1 MEILHISDIHF
12 RIQYE
17 KRQDGYGK
25 MLCQMRNPLEKLD
38 FCLEKAFSEH
48 PGIGLVLISGDLCE
62 DGSSAD
68 YESLRKFLESRLGT
82 VPMEIT
88 LGNHDRKEEFRKGWM
103 GKEEQNLPY
112 NIDHTGGLYNHA
124 LRLEELAVLSM
135 DSSCY
140 GNSNGQIEE
149 EAVQWLEEMI
159 QKNADLPL
167 LLMTHH
173 HFLDGHE
180 TMPAVSC
187 PESLKNLIA
196 NTGISAVLCGHTHHC
211 FAGTFLGK
219 PYYTADCMSF
229 YGTNLEAG
237 LVKFEEKYGYNYYET
252 RKGQI
257 LRSCQETF
265 SDNKLIEIVDWR

>member
-62 DGSSAD
+62 DGSAAD

-159 QKNADLPL
+159 QKNTDAGGQLPGEPEKSDCKYRN
-167 LLMTHH
+167 
-173 HFLDGHE
+173 FGG
-180 TMPAVSC
+180 AVRPHPPLFC
-187 PESLKNLIA
+187 RNVPWK
-196 NTGISAVLCGHTHHC
+196 AVL
-211 FAGTFLGK
+211 
-219 PYYTADCMSF
+219 YS
-229 YGTNLEAG
+229 G
-237 LVKFEEKYGYNYYET
+237 LHVV
-252 RKGQI
+252 
-257 LRSCQETF
+257 LR
-265 SDNKLIEIVDWR
+265 NKSGGRPGEI

>member
-1 MEILHISDIHF
+1 
-12 RIQYE
+12 
-17 KRQDGYGK
+17 
-25 MLCQMRNPLEKLD
+25 
-38 FCLEKAFSEH
+38 
-48 PGIGLVLISGDLCE
+48 
-62 DGSSAD
+62 
-68 YESLRKFLESRLGT
+68 
-82 VPMEIT
+82 
-88 LGNHDRKEEFRKGWM
+88 M
-103 GKEEQNLPY
+103 GKEEQKRPY

-159 QKNADLPL
+159 QKNTDLPL

-187 PESLKNLIA
+187 PESLTNLIA

-265 SDNKLIEIVDWR
+265 SDNKLIEIVDWG